1 MKLATPRIVASLAVL
16 LVLLAPALAG
26 ASEGK
31 AHHPWTTFLWQLA
44 NLVVFVFIL
53 VKFVG
58 PQLRAFLFQRR
69 KTISSQLEGVRR
81 LLADAEAR
89 DAEWAKKIEGL
100 QAESE
105 RIGEQAREI
114 GRLEQE
120 RILEQARAQAERIR
134 QGAERAAQQELA
146 RAKGQ
151 LREEAVRLAMGLAE
165 RMVRENLSEQDQK
178 RLVEEY
184 LENMGQIS

>member
-1 MKLATPRIVASLAVL
+1 VKHATPRILAALAFLLWVL
-16 LVLLAPALAG
+16 TPALAG
-26 ASEGK
+26 ASEGE

-53 VKFVG
+53 VKFAG

-69 KTISSQLEGVRR
+69 KSISSQLEQARR
-81 LLADAEAR
+81 LLAEAKAR
-89 DAEWAKKIEGL
+89 DDEWEKKIEDL

-114 GRLEQE
+114 GRLERE

-134 QGAERAAQQELA
+134 QGAERAAEQELVRA
-146 RAKGQ
+146 RAQ
-151 LREEAVRLAMGLAE
+151 LREESVRLAMALAE
-165 RMVRENLSEQDQK
+165 RTVREKLNPQDQE

-184 LENMGQIS
+184 LENMERIS

>member
-1 MKLATPRIVASLAVL
+1 VKVATPRIVAALAVL
-16 LVLLAPALAG
+16 LVLMAPALAG
-26 ASEGK
+26 ASEGE
-31 AHHPWTTFLWQLA
+31 AHNPWTAFLWQLA

-69 KTISSQLEGVRR
+69 KTISSQVEEARH

-89 DAEWAKKIEGL
+89 DAEWSKKIEGL

-114 GRLEQE
+114 GQLERE

-146 RAKGQ
+146 RAKGE
-151 LREEAVRLAMGLAE
+151 LREEAVRLAMALAE
-165 RMVRENLSEQDQK
+165 RMVQENLNEQDQK

-184 LENMGQIS
+184 LENMERIS

>member
-1 MKLATPRIVASLAVL
+1 VKITTPRTAAFLAPL

-26 ASEGK
+26 ASEGE
-31 AHHPWTTFLWQLA
+31 AHHPWSTFFWHLA
-44 NLVVFVFIL
+44 NLVVFIFIL
-53 VKFVG
+53 VKYVG

-69 KTISSQLEGVRR
+69 KTISSQLEGARR

-105 RIGEQAREI
+105 RIGEQAREM
-114 GRLEQE
+114 GRLERE

-134 QGAERAAQQELA
+134 QGAERAARQELA

-151 LREEAVRLAMGLAE
+151 LREEAVRLAMVLAE
-165 RMVRENLSEQDQK
+165 RMVQDNLNGQDQK

-184 LENMGQIS
+184 LENMERIS